1 MSRKG
6 NFSRWLTAA
15 CLILVIGLA
24 ACSSGVQVLTGADRE
39 AVLAY
44 AEPLTDN
51 LLAGLNAGDYPA
63 FSRDFSAKMR
73 EALDESGFA
82 TTRAGIVEKIG
93 AYVSRDVTRVEKRSG
108 FIVVIYSASFEQ
120 EDGVTVRVVFEPAG
134 EHRITGLWFDSPRL
148 RQ

>member
-1 MSRKG
+1 MTRRG
-6 NFSRWLTAA
+6 DILRWLTAA

-24 ACSSGVQVLTGADRE
+24 ACSSGVQVLSGADRE

-51 LLAGLNAGDYPA
+51 LLAGFNAGDYPA

-73 EALDESGFA
+73 EALNESGFA
-82 TTRAGIVEKIG
+82 TTRAGIVDKIG
-93 AYVSRDVTRVEKRSG
+93 KYVSRDVSRVVKQGG